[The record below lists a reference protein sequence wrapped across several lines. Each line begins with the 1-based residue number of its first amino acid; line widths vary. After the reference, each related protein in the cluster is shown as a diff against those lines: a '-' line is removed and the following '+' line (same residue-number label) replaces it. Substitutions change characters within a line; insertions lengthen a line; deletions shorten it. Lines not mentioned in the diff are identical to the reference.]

1 MSEDDLVYWLALSCF
16 DKFTPSEWK
25 LLLRKYKSLKLFWQK
40 ASVANEKII
49 SGKKFSDFLAFRK
62 TTDLKSFDLK
72 GNVFP
77 LRRIDCYVLTWDNPL
92 YPKSLR
98 QIPDSPPVL
107 YIALPKKADVK
118 VFEKYLAKLFKMKF
132 LSVVGSRRVSEYG
145 AQVTDQ
151 LVEQVVSMDIV
162 IVSGMARGVDSI
174 AHRVALKNGGK
185 TIAVLGSG
193 VDCVYPA
200 ESRDIYER
208 IVSSTGELGVVVS
221 EFFPGIRPFPYNF
234 PRRNRIISGLS
245 QALLVT
251 QAALSSGSMVTAKT
265 AADQGKE
272 VLAVPGPITSQLA
285 EGVSYLIAN
294 GAKLVTQA
302 QDILDEYGVKLNEQE
317 IILEKDEKK
326 IYRLLVDGE
335 KYIDDIIREC
345 QWQAEKVNSILSI
358 MALKGYVQELGGRW
372 FVKNCKKVKI

>member
-1 MSEDDLVYWLALSCF
+1 MTEDELVYWLALSKY
-16 DKFTPSEWK
+16 DKFTSSEWK
-25 LLLRKYKSLKLFWQK
+25 NLLKKYKSLKLFWQK
-40 ASVANEKII
+40 ALVDNEKII
-49 SGKKFSDFLAFRK
+49 SGKKFSGFSAFK
-62 TTDLKSFDLK
+62 KNTDLQSFDLK
-72 GNVFP
+72 GKV
-77 LRRIDCYVLTWDNPL
+77 LHLHRIDCYVLTWENPL
-92 YPKSLR
+92 YPECLR
-98 QIPDSPPVL
+98 QISDSPPVL
-107 YIALPKKADVK
+107 YIALPEKAEIK
-118 VFEKYLAKLFKMKF
+118 TFEKCLSKLFKTKA

-151 LVEQVVSMDIV
+151 LIEQVASMGIV

-174 AHRVALKNGGK
+174 AHRVALEAGGK

-193 VDCVYPA
+193 VDCIYPA

-208 IVSSTGELGVVVS
+208 IINSAGESGIVVS
-221 EFFPGIRPFPYNF
+221 EFFPGTRPFPYNF
-234 PRRNRIISGLS
+234 PRRNRIVSGLS

-251 QAALSSGSMVTAKT
+251 QAAMSSGSMITARV

-285 EGVSYLIAN
+285 QGVSYLIAN
-294 GAKLVTQA
+294 GAKLITQA
-302 QDILDEYGVKLNEQE
+302 QDILDEYGVKLNQQE
-317 IILEKDEKK
+317 IILEKDEEK

-345 QWQAEKVNSILSI
+345 QWRAETINSILSI
-358 MALKGYVQELGGRW
+358 MALKGYIQESGGKW